1 MKVDGGVA
9 LDLVKSA
16 ESAKEAEAAGYSGAW
31 TAETNHDPFF
41 PLLLAAE
48 HTQRIELGTSIAV
61 AFARNPM
68 TLANIGWDLQSYSKG
83 RFILG
88 LGSQIKPHITK
99 RFSMEW
105 SHPAARMR
113 EMIMAIRA
121 IWDTW
126 ENGTPLNFRGDFYTH
141 TLMTPFFTPDRADLA
156 GFGTPKIFLAGVGEL
171 MTEVA
176 GEVCDGFIC
185 HGFTTEKYLREV
197 TLLALE
203 RGRAKAGKTME
214 GFEVVGPSFIVTG
227 NTEPE
232 MQQAAAGTRQQIA
245 FYGSTPA
252 YRGVLDIHGWG
263 GLQEELNSLSK
274 QGQWVE
280 MGNLIND
287 EILNTFAVVGSPEQ
301 VAPELKRRYDDVIQ
315 RISFYAPYKSD
326 PERWRR
332 VFSALPSWVD
342 RGLGRARRT
351 RISVELGCRA
361 QRTLEFGH
369 ARRGCNGFDCVPQ
382 FQRLVAPRNLRDDG
396 SEETAFVGCA
406 GTERENRRADTLAC
420 TRKCE
425 IRLFAQDRIEVF
437 VVGAVCPVGIETCT
451 REHVDEEE
459 GRVVEE
465 AVALAVVVQR
475 GADGGVQGADR
486 LVAGLFARICRCT
499 KDATACS
506 VGGTPRFA
514 VGAVADFFV
523 DHPQRNEP
531 PSDVVIALCAH
542 LFDPTGR
549 DPRPRAHRV
558 EKELEVTHE

>member
-9 LDLVKSA
+9 LDLAKSA

-105 SHPAARMR
+105 SSPAARMR

-197 TLLALE
+197 TLPALA

-214 GFEVVGPSFIVTG
+214 GFEIVGPSFIVTG
-227 NTEPE
+227 NNEAE
-232 MQQAAAGTRQQIA
+232 LGQAAAGTRQQIA

-274 QGQWVE
+274 QGKWVE

-301 VAPELKRRYDDVIQ
+301 VAPELKRRYEDVIQ

-326 PERWRR
+326 PERW
-332 VFSALPSWVD
+332 
-342 RGLGRARRT
+342 
-351 RISVELGCRA
+351 
-361 QRTLEFGH
+361 
-369 ARRGCNGFDCVPQ
+369 
-382 FQRLVAPRNLRDDG
+382 
-396 SEETAFVGCA
+396 
-406 GTERENRRADTLAC
+406 
-420 TRKCE
+420 
-425 IRLFAQDRIEVF
+425 
-437 VVGAVCPVGIETCT
+437 
-451 REHVDEEE
+451 
-459 GRVVEE
+459 
-465 AVALAVVVQR
+465 
-475 GADGGVQGADR
+475 
-486 LVAGLFARICRCT
+486 
-499 KDATACS
+499 
-506 VGGTPRFA
+506 
-514 VGAVADFFV
+514 
-523 DHPQRNEP
+523 
-531 PSDVVIALCAH
+531 
-542 LFDPTGR
+542 
-549 DPRPRAHRV
+549 HRV
-558 EKELEVTHE
+558 ISDLQN